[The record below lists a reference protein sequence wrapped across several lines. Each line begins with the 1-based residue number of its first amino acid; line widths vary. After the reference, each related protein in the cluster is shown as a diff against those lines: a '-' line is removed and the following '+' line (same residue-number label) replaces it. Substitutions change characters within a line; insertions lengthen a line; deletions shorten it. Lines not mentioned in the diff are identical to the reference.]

1 MKKIFLFVAAL
12 TLSLTSCSSDDNSGG
27 NGGGG
32 NSELKVTI
40 DGAQKTFNTIVVNEN
55 IETYDGETWTELIVT
70 ATINN
75 NPSEVFI
82 FNLDLGDVGADA
94 IWYFTYKKDGEEY
107 ISWNQWANISSVVQ
121 TNNNKK
127 IKGTFTGKL
136 AYNYWD
142 DNSQQEVVKEVNLTN
157 GSFDISY

>member
-40 DGAQKTFNTIVVNEN
+40 DGVQKTFNTVVVNKHVE
-55 IETYDGETWTELIVT
+55 DGWTELAVT
-70 ATINN
+70 ATIDNDS
-75 NPSEVFI
+75 SEIITFRV
-82 FNLDLGDVGADA
+82 DEGEVGADA
-94 IWYFTYKKDGEEY
+94 IWDFRYTKNGDYH
-107 ISWNQWANISSVVQ
+107 WATSFSAVVQ
-121 TNNNKK
+121 TNTNKK
-127 IKGTFTGKL
+127 IKGTFMASVYSTYDEEG
-136 AYNYWD
+136 
-142 DNSQQEVVKEVNLTN
+142 QPIMVNLTN

>member
-40 DGAQKTFNTIVVNEN
+40 DGVQKTFNTVVVNRQVQ
-55 IETYDGETWTELIVT
+55 DGWTELTVT
-70 ATINN
+70 ATIDN
-75 NPSEVFI
+75 NPAEIITFNVDEGEV
-82 FNLDLGDVGADA
+82 GSDV
-94 IWYFTYKKDGEEY
+94 IWNFDYTKNGEHH
-107 ISWNQWANISSVVQ
+107 WATNFSAVVQ
-121 TNNNKK
+121 TNANKK
-127 IKGTFTGKL
+127 LKGTFMASVYSTYDEEG
-136 AYNYWD
+136 
-142 DNSQQEVVKEVNLTN
+142 QPIMVNLTN